1 LAASAGFE
9 PASVGL
15 EGPTPCPTARLKW
28 SG

>member
-15 EGPTPCPTARLKW
+15 EGPTPCPTARL
-28 SG
+28 